1 MVDPFEQVVREHGDV
16 VWRVCRA
23 LLPAADA
30 DDAWQE
36 TFVAAMAAYPRLR
49 PDSNVRGWLVTI
61 AHRKSLDRLR
71 VAARHAVPMGE
82 VPERP
87 STDEAWTG
95 DDDLTAAL
103 ATLAPKQRTAVV
115 ARYIADLPYSEVAV
129 LLDSNEAAA
138 RRSAADG
145 IARLRTTG
153 ERGR

>member
-23 LLPAADA
+23 LLGAADA
-30 DDAWQE
+30 DDAWQD
-36 TFVAAMAAYPRLR
+36 TFLAALGAYPRLR

-71 VAARHAVPMGE
+71 AVGRRAVPTADL
-82 VPERP
+82 PERTAAP
-87 STDEAWTG
+87 ESADRDDE
-95 DDDLTAAL
+95 LTAAL

-115 ARYIADLPYSEVAV
+115 ARYIADLPYAEVAE
-129 LLDSNEAAA
+129 LLGTNEPAA

-145 IARLRTTG
+145 IARLRARLG
-153 ERGR
+153 AP